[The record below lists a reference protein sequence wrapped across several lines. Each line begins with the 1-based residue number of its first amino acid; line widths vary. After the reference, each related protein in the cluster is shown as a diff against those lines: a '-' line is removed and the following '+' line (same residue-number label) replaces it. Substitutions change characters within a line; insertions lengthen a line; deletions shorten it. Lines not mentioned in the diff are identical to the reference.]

1 MRTGVTTRQT
11 IDQPG
16 HSIMTLELI
25 KAASM
30 LLALSLLQGLIA
42 RYCRS
47 KPTLG
52 KVLSGVL
59 FGGICVVGMMAPIE
73 PVPGVIFDPRSVVL
87 SMSGLFGGPVVG
99 GIAAM
104 IAGSYRFWLGG
115 GGTDVGVAVVISCTS
130 LGLFYRYAYHRDW
143 VRIDLI
149 HLLVFGLLVHLVEVA
164 LFTQLPAAAV
174 PKVMDNVALPLILT
188 FTPAT
193 AFLGLLL
200 QDINNRLK
208 TESDLRDSEARL
220 SLHLQNTPLAAISWD
235 RDFQCMQWNK
245 AAEKIFGYSHDEA
258 VGRHVTELI
267 VPAEIKKEIEQVM
280 QSLLERKGGEHW
292 INENL
297 SKDGTKLICE
307 WYNTPISN
315 ERGETIGVV
324 SLAEDITARKR
335 AEDELKFKNTLLN
348 TQQEASTD
356 GIISVNAQGE
366 IISVN
371 QRCIDMW
378 GYDRDI
384 VNSRSDQ
391 QLIDS
396 ILHQLVD
403 PQQFLSRI
411 QYIYE
416 HRNETSADEFEL
428 KDGRIFERHSAPMFG
443 ADNTYYGR
451 VWMFRDV
458 TQRKRAAE
466 TIWNQANFDTL
477 TGLANRQLLRDRLEQ
492 EIKKARRAGLQVA
505 LLYLDL
511 DQFKDVNDTLGHDIG
526 DILLIEAARRL
537 SACVREADT
546 VARLGGDEFIV
557 VMGELE
563 QTHSVERVA
572 GDILRQ
578 LTQPFRLG
586 EETSYISA
594 SIGIT
599 FYPQDASSIDEML
612 RNADHAMYAAKN
624 RGRNR
629 YQYFTAS
636 MQQQAASRMLIAKDL
651 RVALSNQEFQLCYQ
665 PIVALG
671 TRLIHKAE
679 ALLRWKHPERGW
691 IAPGEF
697 IPVAEDTRLIV
708 DIGDW
713 VFREAVRQCGEWR
726 ARFQDNFQISINTS
740 PVQYRSD
747 NFDIA
752 AWIAHLHTSNLPGQA
767 IVVEITEGLLM
778 DSSDQATNK
787 LLTFRDAGIQVSLD
801 DFGTGYSSLSY
812 LKKFDIDYLKIDQ
825 SFVRNLQPES
835 DDLALCEAI
844 IVMAHKLGL
853 QVVAEGIETEQ
864 QCDLLA
870 SAGCDYGQGYFFSRP
885 LAAAEF
891 GKLLAKPAQASR

>member
-1 MRTGVTTRQT
+1 MRTGVATRQT

-16 HSIMTLELI
+16 HSVMTLELI

-52 KVLSGVL
+52 KVLSGLL

-73 PVPGVIFDPRSVVL
+73 PVRGVIFDPRSVVL
-87 SMSGLFGGPVVG
+87 SISGLFGGPVVG
-99 GIAAM
+99 GIAAL
-104 IAGSYRFWLGG
+104 IAGSYRAWLGG
-115 GGTDVGVAVVISCTS
+115 GGTDVGVAVVVASTS

-143 VRIDLI
+143 LRIDLLN
-149 HLLVFGLLVHLVEVA
+149 LLGFGLLVHLVEVA

-235 RDFQCMQWNK
+235 RDFHCVQWNK

-267 VPAEIKKEIEQVM
+267 VPADIKKEVDQVM
-280 QSLLERKGGEHW
+280 QNLLERKGGEHW
-292 INENL
+292 INENI
-297 SKDGTKLICE
+297 SKDGRKLVCE

-315 ERGETIGVV
+315 ERGETVGVV
-324 SLAEDITARKR
+324 SLADDITARKH
-335 AEDELKFKNTLLN
+335 AEDELKFKNTLLS

-356 GIISVNAQGE
+356 GILSVNAGGE
-366 IISVN
+366 IISIN

-378 GYDRDI
+378 DFDRDI
-384 VNSRSDQ
+384 VNGLSAQ
-391 QLIDS
+391 HLLES
-396 ILHQLVD
+396 ILHHLVD
-403 PQQFLSRI
+403 TKQFLGRV
-411 QYIYE
+411 QYLYE

-451 VWMFRDV
+451 VWMYRDV
-458 TQRKRAAE
+458 TQRKRAEE
-466 TIWNQANFDTL
+466 TIWKQANFDTL

-492 EIKKARRAGLQVA
+492 EIKKANRAGLQVA

-526 DILLIEAARRL
+526 DILLVEASKRL
-537 SACVREADT
+537 AACVRETDT

-563 QTHSVERVA
+563 KTHGVERVA
-572 GDILRQ
+572 DDILRRF
-578 LTQPFRLG
+578 TQPFQLG
-586 EETSYISA
+586 EEISYISA

-599 FYPQDASSIDEML
+599 FYPQDASNIDEML
-612 RNADHAMYAAKN
+612 KNADHAMYAAKN

-636 MQQQAASRMLIAKDL
+636 MQQLAASRMLIAKDL
-651 RVALSNQEFQLCYQ
+651 HIALPNREFQLCYQ

-671 TRLIHKAE
+671 SRLIHKAE

-697 IPVAEDTRLIV
+697 IPVAEETRLII

-726 ARFQDNFQISINTS
+726 ARFHDNFQISINTS

-752 AWIAHLHTSNLPGQA
+752 AWIAHLRASNLPGQA

-825 SFVRNLQPES
+825 SFVSSLKPES

-864 QCDLLA
+864 QCELLTG
-870 SAGCDYGQGYFFSRP
+870 AGCDYGQGYFFSRP
-885 LAAAEF
+885 LAVAEF
-891 GKLLAKPAQASR
+891 EKLLANPAQAAR